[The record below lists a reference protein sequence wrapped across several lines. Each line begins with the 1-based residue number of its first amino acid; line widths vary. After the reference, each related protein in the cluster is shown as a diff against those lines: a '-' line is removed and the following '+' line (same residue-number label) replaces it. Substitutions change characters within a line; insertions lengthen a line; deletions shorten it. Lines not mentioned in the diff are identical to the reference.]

1 VETSREEDIE
11 KAIRDFK
18 YFKPLTSKEYRRFLI
33 EEFLTKPR
41 ESIYEILCNFAER
54 IFKIR
59 MSVETEKNF
68 HNAIQFTYLN
78 ISPSGP
84 ISLISLLLL
93 IISPILILLT
103 ILGIF
108 SITTA
113 VVAFMLFGLSSY
125 YIYKYPFFLVRQVR
139 AKASTEIVLATL
151 YMAVSLREIPNL
163 ENAVVFAASNLS
175 GPLARDLKRLLW
187 KIETQQYTSI
197 EPAIDEFTRK
207 WGEENQEFVNSIKLL
222 KASIQQ
228 PPDRAH
234 KLIDEAIDV
243 ILSGTADRMN
253 RYANDLRMPVTI
265 IYALGIIL
273 PVITL
278 VIFPI
283 IMIFLQEYANI
294 SFLIIGYDILLPVS
308 LFWFINTN
316 LKAKPP
322 TVSQPDIREKLFDIT
337 LFNTTFSVLLIAIPI
352 LLILGSLGGYLM
364 YQYQVPFNSCKE
376 WQKCNPKKA
385 FDNLCKPEGF
395 TYTINDC
402 KSHMSNILTPTLSSS
417 LIIWAFALSIGV
429 PLILTTQSRL
439 KTRNKVKV
447 LEKEFSEALF
457 QLGHEM
463 MSGHGIENALDNSQK
478 NLQGMEIS
486 SFYSRILNNI
496 KTLGTTFENAIFS
509 KEYGAVWDYP
519 SEIIRSVMKIIVEAS
534 RKSLIAAS
542 TSMLTISKYL
552 KRMDSIEEKI
562 KDIMSETVTSMKF
575 LGMFL
580 SPLVAG
586 ITVGMAVII
595 LSVITL
601 LSFQIATL
609 GGSATGAEIPS
620 SATFLLG
627 LWKGGASVGPDMFQL
642 VLGIYII
649 ETTVLLGMFINGL
662 ENGEDKISELNLTG
676 KMLILA
682 VGIYTFT
689 LFIIYS
695 VFGGLLRSLLLGV

>member
-41 ESIYEILCNFAER
+41 ESIYEKLCNFAEK

-59 MSVETEKNF
+59 LGADTEKNF
-68 HNAIQFTYLN
+68 FDAIQFTYLN

-84 ISLISLLLL
+84 ISLVSLLLL
-93 IISPILILLT
+93 IASPLLIILTLLDV
-103 ILGIF
+103 LD
-108 SITTA
+108 ITTT
-113 VVAFMLFGLSSY
+113 VVGFILFSLSSY
-125 YIYKYPFFLVRQVR
+125 YIYKYPFFRVRQIR

-163 ENAVVFAASNLS
+163 ENAVVFAASNLT

-187 KIETQQYTSI
+187 KIETQQFSSI
-197 EPAIDEFTRK
+197 EPAIDEFTKK
-207 WGEENQEFVNSIKLL
+207 WGQENLEFVNSIKLL
-222 KASIQQ
+222 KSSVQQ

-243 ILSGTADRMN
+243 ILSGTAERMG

-283 IMIFLQEYANI
+283 IMIFLQQYANI

-322 TVSQPDIREKLFDIT
+322 TVSQPDIREKLSNIT
-337 LFNTTFSVLLIAIPI
+337 LFNATFSVLFIAIPI
-352 LLILGSLGGYLM
+352 LLILASIGGYLM
-364 YQYQVPFNSCKE
+364 YQYQVPFNSCRQ
-376 WQKCNPKKA
+376 WQTCNTKKA
-385 FDNLCKPEGF
+385 FDNFCKPAGF
-395 TYTINDC
+395 TYTIKDC
-402 KSHMSNILTPTLSSS
+402 KDHMSDILTPTVSSS
-417 LIIWAFALSIGV
+417 LIIWGLTFPIGIS
-429 PLILTTQSRL
+429 LILITQPKL

-463 MSGHGIENALDNSQK
+463 MSGHGVENALDNSQK
-478 NLQGMEIS
+478 NLQGMEIA
-486 SFYSRILNNI
+486 SFYGRILNNI
-496 KTLGTTFENAIFS
+496 KALGATFENAIFS
-509 KEYGAVWDYP
+509 REYGAVWDYP

-534 RKSLIAAS
+534 RKSLVAAS

-552 KRMDSIEEKI
+552 KGMDSIEEKI

-601 LSFQIATL
+601 LSFQVSTL
-609 GGSATGAEIPS
+609 GGSAGVSEIPS

-627 LWKGGASVGPDMFQL
+627 LWQGGASVGPDMFEL

-662 ENGEDKISELNLTG
+662 ENGEDRISELNLIG
-676 KMLILA
+676 KMLLLA
-682 VGIYTFT
+682 VGIYTIS

>member
-1 VETSREEDIE
+1 METSREEDIA

-33 EEFLTKPR
+33 EEFLSKPK
-41 ESIYEILCNFAER
+41 ESIYEKLCNGAEK

-59 MSVETEKNF
+59 LSAETEKNF
-68 HNAIQFTYLN
+68 YDAIQFTYLN

-84 ISLISLLLL
+84 ISLVSLMLL
-93 IISPILILLT
+93 IISPLLIVFT
-103 ILGIF
+103 VLGF
-108 SITTA
+108 LSITTTA
-113 VVAFMLFGLSSY
+113 VSFILFALCSY
-125 YIYKYPFFLVRQVR
+125 YIYKYPFFRVRQIR

-163 ENAVVFAASNLS
+163 ENAVVFAAANLQ

-187 KIETQQYTSI
+187 KIETQQFSSI

-207 WGEENQEFVNSIKLL
+207 WGTENQEFVNAIKLL
-222 KASIQQ
+222 KSSVQQ

-234 KLIDEAIDV
+234 KLIDESIDV
-243 ILSGTADRMN
+243 ILNGTADRMG
-253 RYANDLRMPVTI
+253 RYANDLRMPVTV

-283 IMIFLQEYANI
+283 IMIFLQQYANI
-294 SFLIIGYDILLPVS
+294 SFLIVGYDILLPIS

-322 TVSQPDIREKLFDIT
+322 TVSQPDIKEKLTDIT
-337 LFNTTFSVLLIAIPI
+337 LFNNTFSVFVIAIPI
-352 LLILGSLGGYLM
+352 LLILGSIGGYLM
-364 YQYQVPFNSCKE
+364 YEYQVPFNQCRQ
-376 WQKCNPKKA
+376 WQTCNTKKA
-385 FDNLCKPEGF
+385 FDNFCKPADF
-395 TYTINDC
+395 TWTIQDC
-402 KSHMSNILTPTLSSS
+402 KNHMSDIFTPTLSSS
-417 LIIWAFALSIGV
+417 LIVWSIAFSIGIS
-429 PLILTTQSRL
+429 LILMTRSRL
-439 KTRNKVKV
+439 KSRNKVKV

-478 NLQGMEIS
+478 NLQGMEIA
-486 SFYSRILNNI
+486 SFYGRILNNI
-496 KTLGTTFENAIFS
+496 KALGATFESAIFS
-509 KEYGAVWDYP
+509 REYGAVWEYP
-519 SEIIRSVMKIIVEAS
+519 SEIIRSVMKIIVESS

-542 TSMLTISKYL
+542 MSMLTISKYL
-552 KRMDSIEEKI
+552 KGMDSIEEKI
-562 KDIMSETVTSMKF
+562 KDIMSENVTSMKF

-601 LSFQIATL
+601 LSFQISTL
-609 GGSATGAEIPS
+609 GGSAGVSEIPS

-649 ETTVLLGMFINGL
+649 ETTLLLGMFINGL
-662 ENGEDKISELNLTG
+662 ENGEDKISEMNLTG
-676 KMLILA
+676 KMLLLA
-682 VGIYTFT
+682 VGIYTIS

-695 VFGGLLRSLLLGV
+695 VFGSLLRTLLLGV

>member
-1 VETSREEDIE
+1 METSREEDIE

-33 EEFLTKPR
+33 EEFLTQPR
-41 ESIYEILCNFAER
+41 ESIYEKLCNSAEKV
-54 IFKIR
+54 FKIR
-59 MSVETEKNF
+59 LSAESEKNLF
-68 HNAIQFTYLN
+68 EAINFTYLS

-84 ISLISLLLL
+84 ISLVSLLLL
-93 IISPILILLT
+93 IISPLLIVLT
-103 ILGIF
+103 LFGIF
-108 SITTA
+108 SITTT
-113 VVAFMLFGLSSY
+113 VVSFILLVLSSY
-125 YIYKYPFFLVRQVR
+125 YIYKYPFFRVRQIR

-163 ENAVVFAASNLS
+163 ENAVVFAASNLT

-187 KIETQQYTSI
+187 KIETQQYSSI
-197 EPAIDEFTRK
+197 EPAIDEFTKK
-207 WGEENQEFVNSIKLL
+207 WGKENEEFVSSIKLL
-222 KASIQQ
+222 KSAVQQ

-234 KLIDEAIDV
+234 KLIDEAIEV
-243 ILSGTADRMN
+243 ILSGTSDRMG

-283 IMIFLQEYANI
+283 IMIFLQQYANL

-322 TVSQPDIREKLFDIT
+322 TVSQPDIREKLTDIT
-337 LFNTTFSVLLIAIPI
+337 LFNKTFSVFLVAIPI
-352 LLILGSLGGYLM
+352 LLILGSIGGYLM
-364 YQYQVPFNSCKE
+364 YQYQVPTNQCRQWQTCNSKI
-376 WQKCNPKKA
+376 P
-385 FDNLCKPEGF
+385 FDNFCKPAGF
-395 TYTINDC
+395 TYKINDC
-402 KSHMSNILTPTLSSS
+402 KNHMSDILTPTLSSS
-417 LIIWAFALSIGV
+417 FIIWGFAFSIGV
-429 PLILTTQSRL
+429 PLILMTQSRIT
-439 KTRNKVKV
+439 TRNKVKV

-486 SFYSRILNNI
+486 SFYGRILNNI
-496 KTLGTTFENAIFS
+496 KALGATFESAVFS
-509 KEYGAVWDYP
+509 REYGAVWDYP

-534 RKSLIAAS
+534 KKSLVAAS

-552 KRMDSIEEKI
+552 KGMDSIEQKI

-595 LSVITL
+595 LSVITV
-601 LSFQIATL
+601 LSFQVSTL
-609 GGSATGAEIPS
+609 GGSAGLSDIPT

-627 LWKGGASVGPDMFQL
+627 LWQGGASVGPDMFQL

-662 ENGEDKISELNLTG
+662 ENGEDRVNELNMIG
-676 KMLILA
+676 KMLLLA
-682 VGIYTFT
+682 VGIYTVT
-689 LFIIYS
+689 LFVIYS
-695 VFGGLLRSLLLGV
+695 VFGGLLSTLLLGV

>member
-33 EEFLTKPR
+33 EEFLTQPR
-41 ESIYEILCNFAER
+41 ESIYEKLCNSAEK
-54 IFKIR
+54 IFKIHL
-59 MSVETEKNF
+59 SPETEKNF
-68 HNAIQFTYLN
+68 YDAIQFTYLN
-78 ISPSGP
+78 ISPFGP
-84 ISLISLLLL
+84 ISLVSLLLL
-93 IISPILILLT
+93 ILSPLLIVLT
-103 ILGIF
+103 LVGIF
-108 SITTA
+108 SMTTT
-113 VVAFMLFGLSSY
+113 VVSFILFALSLY
-125 YIYKYPFFLVRQVR
+125 YIYKYPFFRVRYIR

-163 ENAVVFAASNLS
+163 ENAVVFAASNLT

-187 KIETQQYTSI
+187 KIETQQFSSI
-197 EPAIDEFTRK
+197 EPAIDEFTKK
-207 WGEENQEFVNSIKLL
+207 WGKENEEFVNSIKLL
-222 KASIQQ
+222 KAAVQQ

-234 KLIDEAIDV
+234 QLIDEAIDV

-253 RYANDLRMPVTI
+253 RYANDLRMPVTV

-283 IMIFLQEYANI
+283 IMIFLQQYANI
-294 SFLIIGYDILLPVS
+294 TFLVVGYDILLPVS

-322 TVSQPDIREKLFDIT
+322 TVSQPDIREKLTDAT
-337 LFNTTFSVLLIAIPI
+337 LFNKTFSVFLVAIPI
-352 LLILGSLGGYLM
+352 LLILCSIGGYMML
-364 YQYQVPFNSCKE
+364 QYQVPFNQCRQ
-376 WQKCNPKKA
+376 WQTCNPKLA
-385 FDNLCKPEGF
+385 FDNLCKPAGF
-395 TYTINDC
+395 TYSINDC
-402 KSHMSNILTPTLSSS
+402 KSHMSDILTPTLSSS
-417 LIIWAFALSIGV
+417 LIIWGFAFSLGISM
-429 PLILTTQSRL
+429 ILVTESKI
-439 KTRNKVKV
+439 KTRNKVKT

-486 SFYSRILNNI
+486 SFYGRILNNI
-496 KTLGTTFENAIFS
+496 KALGATFESAVFS
-509 KEYGAVWDYP
+509 REYGAVWDYP
-519 SEIIRSVMKIIVEAS
+519 SEIIRSVMKIIVESSKRSLVAS
-534 RKSLIAAS
+534 S

-552 KRMDSIEEKI
+552 KGMDNIEEKI
-562 KDIMSETVTSMKF
+562 KDIMSETVSSMKF

-609 GGSATGAEIPS
+609 GGSSGVSAIPS
-620 SATFLLG
+620 SANFLLG
-627 LWKGGASVGPDMFQL
+627 LWQGGASVGPDMFQL

-649 ETTVLLGMFINGL
+649 ESSILLGMFINGL
-662 ENGEDKISELNLTG
+662 ENGEDRVNELNLIG
-676 KMLILA
+676 KMLLLA
-682 VGIYTFT
+682 VGIYTVS
-689 LFIIYS
+689 LFVIYS
-695 VFGGLLRSLLLGV
+695 VFGGLLSSLLIGV